1 LDRARAARLVEKLEA
16 VTVAR
21 GATAGEARSAAAKA
35 DGLRRRFDLHAAP
48 KSKPPRRRSEP
59 RGGTPFTRVWV
70 VPEDDAPWDF
80 NVQTGEASSNVRVK
94 HYSNPGNWSI
104 EIPFP

>member
-21 GATAGEARSAAAKA
+21 GATAGEAQSAAVKA
-35 DGLRRRFDLHAAP
+35 DGLRRRFDLHAQP

-59 RGGTPFTRVWV
+59 RGPFTRVWV

-80 NVQTGEASSNVRVK
+80 NVQTGEASSNVTVK